1 MTNQQEN
8 LLSRLIATR
17 RHIHQHPELSNEEFE
32 TTRYIKKWL
41 EAENITIVDYGLKTG
56 VIAEIGTPSSN
67 RNEPVIALRADIDAL
82 PIEEETGLSFASHIQ
97 GKMHACG
104 HDFHTAALLGAA
116 SILKQQEEELPG
128 KVRLI
133 FQPAEEKALGA
144 KQLID
149 RGVLEQVD
157 YIFGLHNKPDLP
169 AHTVG
174 INDGEMMA
182 AADGFYV
189 EVIGKGAHAAT
200 PELGIDPLVVSAHI
214 ITAVQTIVSRS
225 ISAREAAVISITRLN
240 GGHAWNVIAEKA
252 VFDGTIRTYHEAT
265 RIKVK
270 QQFEKIVTQVAV
282 AFGASATLKWLE
294 GPPAVINESKAV
306 NLLKRAG
313 LKLNLD
319 VEACEPSLAGED
331 FAYYLNE
338 VKGAFLFLGTGQP
351 YAWHHPKFD
360 VDEAVLLTAARLL
373 SEVSITTLQELYLE
387 KAIV

>member
-1 MTNQQEN
+1 MSEQE

-17 RHIHQHPELSNEEFE
+17 RHIHQNPELSNEEFE
-32 TTRYIKKWL
+32 TTAYIKEWL
-41 EAENITIVDYGLKTG
+41 EAEGITVLDYGLKTG
-56 VIAEIGTPSSN
+56 VIAEIGKSSN
-67 RNEPVIALRADIDAL
+67 EENAPRIALRADIDAL
-82 PIEEETGLSFASHIQ
+82 PIEEDTGLSFTSKIV

-116 SILKQQEEELPG
+116 SILKQQEDQLPG
-128 KVRLI
+128 RVRFI

-144 KQLID
+144 KQLIKQ
-149 RGVLEQVD
+149 GVLDDVE

-169 AHTVG
+169 AHTIG
-174 INDGEMMA
+174 INEGEMMA
-182 AADGFYV
+182 AADGFYI
-189 EVIGKGAHAAT
+189 EVTGKGAHAAT

-225 ISAREAAVISITRLN
+225 ISAKEAAVISITRLN
-240 GGHAWNVIAEKA
+240 AGHAWNVIAEKA

-265 RIKVK
+265 RVKVK
-270 QQFEKIVTQVAV
+270 QQFETIVTQVAA
-282 AFGASATLKWLE
+282 AFGASATLKWLD
-294 GPPAVINESKAV
+294 GPPAVINEAKAV

-319 VEACEPSLAGED
+319 VVACEPSLAGED
-331 FAYYLNE
+331 FAHYLTK
-338 VKGAFLFLGTGQP
+338 VKGAFLFLGTNQP

-360 VDEAVLLTAARLL
+360 VDESTLLTAAKLL